1 MKKKIR
7 SLILIPSSSSL
18 IFIDFQR
25 TLLGIKQAPIVASFS
40 GRGLNGLDPNILKP
54 GMIAPGENILAGWI
68 DTIGPTELD
77 SDTRRTEFNIHSAT
91 SMACPHV
98 SGVADLLMEY
108 TRSECSPLS

>member
-1 MKKKIR
+1 M
-7 SLILIPSSSSL
+7 
-18 IFIDFQR
+18 
-25 TLLGIKQAPIVASFS
+25 
-40 GRGLNGLDPNILKP
+40 DPNILKP

-108 TRSECSPLS
+108 TRSECSPLELRLLPAAARAWVSTSGGLVPFSLVGGFVIFFIFYFLRTMGL